1 MNSRTASSLS
11 LLSAFLLSVALMLT
25 FAISLAAKPAA
36 PDAQLE
42 TAACDFESGKSLAIK
57 YIAANAGR
65 EDAPPNGKVWM
76 PGGSAMTLFAET
88 PFAVGGAQVGAGAY
102 TVYVIPGK
110 KEWKL
115 IVSKNESVTGA
126 YDEKMDLAR
135 APMEI
140 GPLGQPEPQL
150 RVSFGRV
157 GAHTCEIDL
166 DYGKTKAWAQ
176 IMER

>member
-1 MNSRTASSLS
+1 MNSKPTSSFWFS
-11 LLSAFLLSVALMLT
+11 SAALLAATLLLF
-25 FAISLAAKPAA
+25 FAVSLAAKAA
-36 PDAQLE
+36 TNDTQLE
-42 TAACDFESGKSLAIK
+42 TAACDFQSGKSLAIK
-57 YIAANAGR
+57 YLAVNAGH
-65 EDAPPNGKVWM
+65 EDAPPNGKIWM

-88 PFAVGGAQVGAGAY
+88 SFSVGGSQVAAGAY

-126 YDEKMDLAR
+126 YDEKLDLAR
-135 APMEI
+135 TPMEI
-140 GPLGQPEPQL
+140 GPLSQPEPQL

-157 GAHTCEIDL
+157 SPHTCEIDL

-176 IMER
+176 VLEK

>member
-1 MNSRTASSLS
+1 MNSKTASSLCF
-11 LLSAFLLSVALMLT
+11 LSALLLFVSIMLF
-25 FAISLAAKPAA
+25 FAVSLAAKPATS
-36 PDAQLE
+36 DAQLE

-57 YIAANAGR
+57 YIPVNAGH

-88 PFAVGGAQVGAGAY
+88 PFAVGGSQVAAGAY

-157 GAHTCEIDL
+157 GPHTCEVDL

-176 IMER
+176 VLER

>member
-1 MNSRTASSLS
+1 MSSKATSSLWFI
-11 LLSAFLLSVALMLT
+11 SAVLVVVALLLF
-25 FAISLAAKPAA
+25 FAASLAATPAA

-42 TAACDFESGKSLAIK
+42 TAACDFDSGKSLAVK
-57 YIAANAGR
+57 YLAVNAGH
-65 EDAPPNGKVWM
+65 EDAPPNNKVWM

-88 PFAVGGAQVGAGAY
+88 PFTVGGSHIGAGAY

-126 YDEKMDLAR
+126 YDEKLDLAR

-140 GPLGQPEPQL
+140 GPLGQAEPQL

-157 GAHTCEIDL
+157 GPHTCEIDL

-176 IMER
+176 MLEK